1 MFSIM
6 RILDNDEV
14 EAIIAK
20 GKVAPDS
27 KLDAIL
33 DELEEKHPGVYRV
46 IYGEPSDAIAII
58 NKHMADLY
66 LELSFDVV
74 WVFREKFGK
83 PPEVKDEERWT
94 LTRLSLIDAE
104 LKSITKKIPMSDKFR
119 KSLQERFVKNCFE
132 SRIQLGLLQYL
143 DTAVTKYASFD
154 KKRASAS
161 HLTINLLF
169 VLVRLMG
176 DLYSFKKAKSA

>member
-1 MFSIM
+1 M
-6 RILDNDEV
+6 RILDKNEM
-14 EAIIAK
+14 EAVIAK

-58 NKHMADLY
+58 NKDMANLY
-66 LELSFDVV
+66 LDLSFDVV

-83 PPEVKDEERWT
+83 PPEVNDEEQWA
-94 LTRLSLIDAE
+94 LTKLSLIDAE
-104 LKSITKKIPMSDKFR
+104 LKSITKEVPMSDKFR
-119 KSLQERFVKNCFE
+119 RKLQERFVKNSFA
-132 SRIQLGLLQYL
+132 SKIQLGLLQYL
-143 DTAVTKYASFD
+143 DTEVRKYASFD

-161 HLTINLLF
+161 HLTKNLLF
-169 VLVRLMG
+169 VFVRLMG
-176 DLYSFKKAKSA
+176 DLYSLGKAKSA

>member
-1 MFSIM
+1 M
-6 RILDNDEV
+6 RILNKNEV

-33 DELEEKHPGVYRV
+33 DELEAKHPGVYRV
-46 IYGEPSDAIAII
+46 IYGEPSDAIAIL
-58 NKHMADLY
+58 NKDMANLY
-66 LELSFDVV
+66 FDLSFDVV

-83 PPEVKDEERWT
+83 PPEVNDEEQWA
-94 LTRLSLIDAE
+94 LTKLSLIDAE
-104 LKSITKKIPMSDKFR
+104 LKSITKEVPMSDKFR
-119 KSLQERFVKNCFE
+119 KNLQERFVKNSFE
-132 SRIQLGLLQYL
+132 SKIQLGLLQYL
-143 DTAVTKYASFD
+143 DTEVRKYASFD
-154 KKRASAS
+154 KKRAGAT

-176 DLYSFKKAKSA
+176 DLYSVDKA

>member
-1 MFSIM
+1 MK
-6 RILDNDEV
+6 ILDKDEV

-33 DELEEKHPGVYRV
+33 DEMENKHPGVYRL

-58 NKHMADLY
+58 NKDMANLYRDLA
-66 LELSFDVV
+66 LDVV
-74 WVFREKFGK
+74 WVFKEKFGK
-83 PPEVKDEERWT
+83 PPEIDEEERWA
-94 LTRLSLIDAE
+94 LTKLSLIDAE
-104 LKSITKKIPMSDKFR
+104 LKSITKEIPMSDKFR
-119 KSLQERFVKNCFE
+119 RNLQERFVKNCFE
-132 SRIQLGLLQYL
+132 SKVQLGLLHYL
-143 DTAVTKYASFD
+143 DAEVRKYASFG
-154 KKRASAS
+154 KKRAGAS

-176 DLYSFKKAKSA
+176 DLYSLEKAKSA